1 MEKILIYL
9 LARIKK
15 ARSYGASNLEIAL
28 YSSKEIWVE
37 LERLDNNRTH

>member
-15 ARSYGASNLEIAL
+15 ARSYGASNLELAL
-28 YSSKEIWVE
+28 YTSKEIWKAM
-37 LERLDNNRTH
+37 ERMDRR